1 MRIARQSLSPPSIRF
16 DETGSELELNS
27 ICLTS
32 ADLAGLPRLTQKCES
47 WSMMRSFSPRF
58 LATAGLAIV
67 GITGI
72 AGAQPAYEPPRE
84 FKAEE
89 FAPAALLTGPFHRV
103 DETVSVDGGLPRFIV
118 RSPYG
123 TWEALGLEM
132 LDIRVA
138 ELPAFEQMDK
148 VSKSD
153 EFARAAGQAIARPV
167 ELVGT
172 FVQHPVDTAGNI
184 LTGIGTVVSRAG
196 RTVGSAVT
204 SVGDAVSGGAQ
215 EQRSILQPLAPP
227 LGDAPP
233 RAVTSDPLGYNDA
246 RRIWAQRLKVD
257 TYTFNGGLSDRL
269 DQLATVTFAG
279 NFAVNLVVSTVAA
292 PLYYAEQTKAT
303 ALAESYQL
311 PPADIE
317 ARNEDR
323 LKKMGISGLPVRTLF
338 RNGYFTPTLQ
348 TALVLALEELGEVSG
363 RGEVIAFAARAGS
376 EHEARYVNNS
386 VLLLAQASRRME
398 VLARV
403 RVADSFVAGETGSG
417 KLVLP
422 LPLDYVAWAKPTE
435 ELARRADLQAPE
447 RWLLCSGKV
456 TPQAAQEL
464 AALGWRV
471 SDKLVSMK

>member
-1 MRIARQSLSPPSIRF
+1 
-16 DETGSELELNS
+16 
-27 ICLTS
+27 
-32 ADLAGLPRLTQKCES
+32 
-47 WSMMRSFSPRF
+47 
-58 LATAGLAIV
+58 
-67 GITGI
+67 
-72 AGAQPAYEPPRE
+72 
-84 FKAEE
+84 
-89 FAPAALLTGPFHRV
+89 
-103 DETVSVDGGLPRFIV
+103 
-118 RSPYG
+118 
-123 TWEALGLEM
+123 M

-153 EFARAAGQAIARPV
+153 EFARAAGQALAKPV
-167 ELVGT
+167 ELVGS
-172 FVQHPVDTAGNI
+172 FVQHPVDTTGNI
-184 LTGIGTVVSRAG
+184 LTGIGTMVSRAG
-196 RTVGSAVT
+196 RAVGSAVT
-204 SVGDAVSGGAQ
+204 SVGDAVTGAAP
-215 EQRSILQPLAPP
+215 EQKSILPPLAPA

-246 RRIWAQRLKVD
+246 RRNWAQRLKVD
-257 TYTFNGGLSDRL
+257 TYTFNGGLSERL
-269 DQLATVTFAG
+269 DQLASVTFAG

-311 PPADIE
+311 PPAEIE
-317 ARNEDR
+317 TRNEER

-348 TALVLALEELGEVSG
+348 TALVLALEELGEASG

-376 EHEARYVNNS
+376 ELEARYVNNS
-386 VLLLAQASRRME
+386 LLLLAQASRRME
-398 VLARV
+398 AIAKV
-403 RVADSFVAGETGSG
+403 RVADSFVTGETGSG

-422 LPLDYVAWAKPTE
+422 LPLDFIAWVKPTE
-435 ELARRADLQAPE
+435 ELARRADLQASE

-456 TPQAAQEL
+456 TPLAAQEL

>member
-1 MRIARQSLSPPSIRF
+1 
-16 DETGSELELNS
+16 
-27 ICLTS
+27 
-32 ADLAGLPRLTQKCES
+32 
-47 WSMMRSFSPRF
+47 MMRLLLSGLLF
-58 LATAGLAIV
+58 AAAGLAIA
-67 GITGI
+67 GD
-72 AGAQPAYEPPRE
+72 AGAQSTYEPARE

-89 FAPAALLTGPFHRV
+89 FAPAALLTGPHHRV
-103 DETVSVDGGLPRFIV
+103 DEAVSVDGGLPRFTV

-153 EFARAAGQAIARPV
+153 EFARAAGQAIAKPV
-167 ELVGT
+167 ELVGSL
-172 FVQHPVDTAGNI
+172 VQHPVDTTGNI
-184 LTGIGTVVSRAG
+184 LTGIGTLVSRAG

-204 SVGDAVSGGAQ
+204 SVGDAVSGATP
-215 EQRSILQPLAPP
+215 EQKPILQPLATPM
-227 LGDAPP
+227 GNAPP

-257 TYTFNGGLSDRL
+257 TYTFNGGLSERL
-269 DQLATVTFAG
+269 DQLASVTFAG
-279 NFAVNLVVSTVAA
+279 SFAVNLVVSTVAA

-338 RNGYFTPTLQ
+338 RNKYFTPTLQ
-348 TALVLALEELGEVSG
+348 TALVLALEELGDASG
-363 RGEVIAFAARAGS
+363 RGEVIAFAVRAGS

-386 VLLLAQASRRME
+386 ILLLAQASRRME
-398 VLARV
+398 AIARV
-403 RVADSFVAGETGSG
+403 RIADSFLAGETGSG
-417 KLVLP
+417 KLALA
-422 LPLDYVAWAKPTE
+422 LPLDYVPWIKHTE

-447 RWLLCSGKV
+447 RWLICSGKV

-464 AALGWRV
+464 AALGWHV